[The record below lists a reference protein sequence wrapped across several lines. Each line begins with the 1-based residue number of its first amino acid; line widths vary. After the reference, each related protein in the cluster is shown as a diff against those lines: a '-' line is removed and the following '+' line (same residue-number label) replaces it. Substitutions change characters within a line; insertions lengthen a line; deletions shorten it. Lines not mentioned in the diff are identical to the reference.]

1 MWLVFF
7 AVLIS
12 QALTNTIGEYLPIT
26 LLQCVMILFAL
37 EVLTISCKFQEQ
49 LSNGSFETGDL
60 MGTEGLL
67 RRSTQQA
74 FKQVSRTGML
84 FASCYLLS
92 IGFLYVGASAALAT
106 PLVADISLYVVVV
119 SVSLALLLLL
129 REE

>member
-7 AVLIS
+7 ALLIS
-12 QALTNTIGEYLPIT
+12 QAVTNTIGEYLPIT

-37 EVLTISCKFQEQ
+37 EVLTISCKFQVQ
-49 LSNGSFETGDL
+49 LSSGSSETGDS
-60 MGTEGLL
+60 MGTEDLL
-67 RRSTQQA
+67 CRSVQQA
-74 FKQVSRTGML
+74 VKQVSRTGML

-92 IGFLYVGASAALAT
+92 FGFLYVGASTAFAT
-106 PLVADISLYVVVV
+106 PFVADISLYVVVV

>member
-7 AVLIS
+7 ALLIS

-49 LSNGSFETGDL
+49 LSSGSFETGDS

-67 RRSTQQA
+67 RRSVQQA
-74 FKQVSRTGML
+74 LKQVSRAGML